1 MRSAGRIL
9 PLLPLL
15 SLLLLVAACGDDG
28 DDGDAAGAGRPQV
41 VVTTSIL
48 GDVVSS
54 LLGDAVEV
62 TTIMPAGVNPHD
74 FQASPREA
82 AAMREA
88 DLLVTNGG
96 GFEEGLL
103 ELVRGAEDDGVPV
116 FEALSAVDHLDL
128 DAHEEDAAARGA
140 EHGHD
145 HEGSDPHFFTDP
157 ARMADAARGILA
169 AVTEELD
176 VEGLEERAAAYLEEL
191 EALDA
196 EVASILAAVPAE
208 RRVLV
213 TNHEV
218 FGYFADRYGFE
229 VVGTVIPGGSTGE
242 SAAGDLAHLLEVIE
256 EEGVPA
262 IFADT
267 SSPADLAENLA
278 KDVGEVEVVELFSE
292 SLGDAGSGGETYLDM
307 VRTNAERIA
316 AALG

>member
-1 MRSAGRIL
+1 MRTARRAL
-9 PLLPLL
+9 ALLLPI
-15 SLLLLVAACGDDG
+15 LVLGACGDDG
-28 DDGDAAGAGRPQV
+28 AADGASGDDDRPRV

-54 LLGDAVEV
+54 LLGDAAEV
-62 TTIMPAGVNPHD
+62 TTIMPPGVNPHD

-88 DLLVTNGG
+88 DLLVVNGG

-103 ELVRGAEDDGVPV
+103 EVVAGAEDDGVPV
-116 FEALSAVDHLDL
+116 FEALSAVEHLDL
-128 DAHEEDAAARGA
+128 EEHEEEDGDD
-140 EHGHD
+140 HGHE
-145 HEGSDPHFFTDP
+145 HEGADPHFFADP
-157 ARMADAARGILA
+157 ARMADAARGILD
-169 AVTEELD
+169 AVSEELD
-176 VEGLEERAAAYLEEL
+176 LAGVEERAAAYLEEL

-196 EVASILAAVPAE
+196 EVESILAAVPAD

-242 SAAGDLAHLLEVIE
+242 SAAGDLADLLEVIE

-267 SSPADLAENLA
+267 SSPADLAANLA
-278 KDVGEVEVVELFSE
+278 GDVGDVEVVELFSE
-292 SLGDAGSGGETYLDM
+292 SLGDEGSGGESYVAM

-316 AALG
+316 AALA